1 MTSLFFGFGLLSILS
16 LAIFILTL
24 IYRDKLDDDDILPI
38 LVLFSICSFISF
50 TIACA
55 LSYESNEDMYGK
67 CMKNVN
73 KAEYCIKYL
82 EE

>member
-1 MTSLFFGFGLLSILS
+1 MTSLFFSFGLLSILS
-16 LAIFILTL
+16 LVIFILTL
-24 IYRDKLDDDDILPI
+24 VYKDKLDDDILPI

-55 LSYESNEDMYGK
+55 LSYGSNEDMYGK

-73 KAEYCIKYL
+73 KEEYCIKYL
-82 EE
+82 KE

>member
-1 MTSLFFGFGLLSILS
+1 MTSLFFSFGILSILS
-16 LAIFILTL
+16 LVIFILTL
-24 IYRDKLDDDDILPI
+24 VYKDKLDDDTLPI

-55 LSYESNEDMYGK
+55 LSYGSNEDMYGK

-73 KAEYCIKYL
+73 KEEYCIKYL
-82 EE
+82 RE